1 MKCGVVE
8 AGVEKDHRKEASS
21 NYWVLWRFLFKSPRN
36 NGIWKYHKMRGGAER
51 GPPLPTRQAQLLP
64 SLRFPA
70 PSAIVGLPRGS
81 QCGMGRSWGGH
92 GLTRN
97 TETILLCPPVPSCQ
111 WGYCGKGKMTHR
123 LGTSRKSKAVSVTFS
138 EHVFRSSRQED
149 GSWPVGGWRNR
160 NHMFQPP
167 PTPHLPSPKQLV
179 SCDKNN
185 PSGAT
190 SSDVEH
196 LSARMVS
203 VTWQPC
209 AMISLWAFPILQNS
223 TASCNWFGR
232 FVKTNWSSDISDIN
246 IWMYSPKH
254 LKDRGCLFQLIQFLF
269 QVKNLSLAKGQ
280 LSWWGRVVS
289 PQPLDYNIK
298 SENCDTSLLNF
309 FTPCGGFDSSPQL
322 KSP

>member
-123 LGTSRKSKAVSVTFS
+123 LGTSRKSKAASVTFS

-298 SENCDTSLLNF
+298 SENCDTTLLNF
-309 FTPCGGFDSSPQL
+309 FTPCGEFNSSPQL
-322 KSP
+322 ISP

>member
-1 MKCGVVE
+1 
-8 AGVEKDHRKEASS
+8 
-21 NYWVLWRFLFKSPRN
+21 
-36 NGIWKYHKMRGGAER
+36 MRGGAER

-111 WGYCGKGKMTHR
+111 WGYCGKCKMTHR
-123 LGTSRKSKAVSVTFS
+123 LGTSSKSKAASVTFS
-138 EHVFRSSRQED
+138 EHVFSSSRQED

-160 NHMFQPP
+160 NHMFHPP

-185 PSGAT
+185 PSCAT

-223 TASCNWFGR
+223 TASCNWFCR
-232 FVKTNWSSDISDIN
+232 SVKTNRSSVISD
-246 IWMYSPKH
+246 MYKYLDVFTKASQRSRLPLSTHSISVSGEKS
-254 LKDRGCLFQLIQFLF
+254 KFGQGSTFL
-269 QVKNLSLAKGQ
+269 VRSGGL
-280 LSWWGRVVS
+280 
-289 PQPLDYNIK
+289 PQPLDYNIA
-298 SENCDTSLLNF
+298 SENCDTSL
-309 FTPCGGFDSSPQL
+309 
-322 KSP
+322 